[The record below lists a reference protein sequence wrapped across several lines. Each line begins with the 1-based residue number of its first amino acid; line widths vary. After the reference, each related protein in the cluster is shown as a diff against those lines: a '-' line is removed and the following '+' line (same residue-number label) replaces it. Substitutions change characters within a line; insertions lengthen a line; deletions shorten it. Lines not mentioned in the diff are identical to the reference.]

1 MKQSCVIP
9 DTHMDIVQSK
19 ALACVAHKL
28 PNGLLANNL
37 VSFLWADDRFHFS
50 TLKSYHKYQCLLADP
65 CLTALIVDPQ
75 DPRRYL
81 ELRGQAGL
89 ADDVQRKF
97 IDSVAAKYF
106 GLEHY
111 PFDKPGDERVTVTL
125 ELARVR
131 AVNLDAHDP

>member
-1 MKQSCVIP
+1 MQLACVIP
-9 DTHMDIVQSK
+9 DSHKDIVQGK

-37 VSFLWADDRFHFS
+37 VSFLWTEDRFRFS
-50 TLKSYHKYQCLLADP
+50 TLKSYHKYKCLLADP

-89 ADDVQRKF
+89 TDDVRREF

-106 GLEHY
+106 GLERY
-111 PFDKPGDERVTVTL
+111 PFDRPGDERVTVTL

>member
-1 MKQSCVIP
+1 MKQACAIP